1 MNMEVNDPRIC
12 VILARSGSKR
22 LPKKNLQK
30 INGKT
35 LIEHAIDCC
44 TDNSITA
51 IVSSDSNEILD
62 EIKSKNVIIH
72 KRSSLNSDDKAS
84 SEQALVEV
92 LKFHNI
98 SPNTEVL
105 LIPPTNPL
113 RKAEDL
119 SYFISQWEAN
129 GKPNGYDQAFSVLS
143 LQNDFWYQ
151 NENKIQRVRDVIFK
165 KVEPRVSFKRMNIF
179 LETSAIYLTYAH
191 LLYAGLSIVESN
203 PYLIELSRLASIDID
218 SEMDLNIARKLM
230 EE

>member
-1 MNMEVNDPRIC
+1 MEVKESRIC

-22 LPKKNLQK
+22 LPQKNLQK

-35 LIEHAIDCC
+35 LIEHAINCC
-44 TDNSITA
+44 TSNSITT

-62 EIKSKNVIIH
+62 HIKSKNIILH
-72 KRSSLNSDDKAS
+72 KRSSLTSDDKAS
-84 SEQALVEV
+84 SEEALVEV
-92 LKFHNI
+92 LKFYDI

-119 SYFISQWEAN
+119 SYFINQWEIN

-151 NENKIQRVRDVIFK
+151 DEGRIKRVRDVIFK
-165 KVEPRVSFKRMNIF
+165 KIEPRVSSDRLNIF
-179 LETSAIYLTYAH
+179 LETSAIYLTQAH
-191 LLYAGLSIVESN
+191 LLYSGLSIVQGN
-203 PYLIELSRLASIDID
+203 PYPIELSRLASIDID
-218 SEMDLNIARKLM
+218 SEMDLKIARKLI

>member
-1 MNMEVNDPRIC
+1 MEVKESRIC

-22 LPKKNLQK
+22 LPQKNLQI

-35 LIEHAIDCC
+35 LIEHAINCC
-44 TDNSITA
+44 TSNSITT

-62 EIKSKNVIIH
+62 HIKSKNIILH
-72 KRSSLNSDDKAS
+72 KRSSLTSDDKAS
-84 SEQALVEV
+84 SEEALVEV
-92 LKFHNI
+92 LKFYDI

-105 LIPPTNPL
+105 LVPPTNPL

-119 SYFISQWEAN
+119 SYFINQWEIN

-151 NENKIQRVRDVIFK
+151 NEGRIKRVRDVIFK
-165 KVEPRVSFKRMNIF
+165 KVEPRVSSDRLNIF
-179 LETSAIYLTYAH
+179 LETSAIYLTQAH
-191 LLYAGLSIVESN
+191 LLYSGLSIVQGN
-203 PYLIELSRLASIDID
+203 PYPIELSRLASIDID
-218 SEMDLNIARKLM
+218 SEMDLKIARKLM

>member
-1 MNMEVNDPRIC
+1 MEVKESRIC

-22 LPKKNLQK
+22 LPQKNLQK
-30 INGKT
+30 INGET
-35 LIEHAIDCC
+35 LIEHAINCC
-44 TDNSITA
+44 VNNKITT

-62 EIKSKNVIIH
+62 HIKLKNVILH
-72 KRSSLNSDDKAS
+72 KRSSINSDDKAS

-119 SYFISQWEAN
+119 SYFINQWEIN

-151 NENKIQRVRDVIFK
+151 NEGKIKRVRDVIFN
-165 KVEPRVSFKRMNIF
+165 KVEPRVSFSRMNIF

-191 LLYAGLSIVESN
+191 LLYAGLSIIESN
-203 PYLIELSRLASIDID
+203 PYPIELSRLAAIDID
-218 SEMDLNIARKLM
+218 SEMDIKIARKLM